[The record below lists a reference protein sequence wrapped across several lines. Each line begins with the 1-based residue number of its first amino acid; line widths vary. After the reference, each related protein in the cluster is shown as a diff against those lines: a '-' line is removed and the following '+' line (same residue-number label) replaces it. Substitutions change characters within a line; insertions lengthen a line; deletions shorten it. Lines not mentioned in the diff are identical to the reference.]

1 MALSSTEVS
10 RLRNF
15 CIIAHIDHGK
25 STLADRL
32 LEVTHT
38 LDRTQMASA
47 QVLDDMDLE
56 RERGITIK
64 SHAIQ
69 MKYKASDG
77 IDYTLNLIDTPGH
90 VDFSYEVSRSLAACE
105 GALLIVDATQGV
117 EAQTIANL
125 YLAIEAGLEII
136 PVINKIDL
144 PSSDVEGVARQIMDL
159 VGNKRE
165 DILQVSAKAGLGITE
180 LMEAIIARVP
190 SPADNNHLPLRAL
203 IFDSVFD
210 AYRGVVVYLRIV
222 EGSLKKG
229 DKVRFFASDK
239 VFLADEIGVMGMKKQ
254 PKNLL
259 ESGDV
264 GYLICSIKDVKD
276 AKVGDTVTL
285 VDAPAKERLEGY
297 KEVKPMVF
305 SGLYPI
311 NSNEFEDLRESLEK
325 LALNDASLVYTPET
339 SVALGF
345 GFRCGFLGLL
355 HMEIVQERLE
365 REYGVNIITTVPNVE
380 YRVVMTNSEV
390 VIVDNPSKMPN
401 TTRISQVEEPY
412 VSMQIITLADYIG
425 NIMKLGM
432 ERRGD
437 YKTTDYLDTTRVI
450 MHFDFPLAEIV
461 FDFHDRLKSISKG
474 YASMD
479 YEYIGYRESDLVKL
493 DVLLNGDPVDALSIV
508 VHHSKAYD
516 WGKKLCL
523 KLKGIIPKQMYEV
536 AIQAAI
542 GSKIISRETISA
554 MRKNVLAK
562 CYGGDISRKRK
573 LLEKQKEGKKRMK
586 QVGRVEVPQEAFLA
600 LLNIDE

>member
-190 SPADNNHLPLRAL
+190 APADNNHLPLRAL

-239 VFLADEIGVMGMKKQ
+239 VFLADEIGVMGMKRQ

-285 VDAPAKERLEGY
+285 VDAPAKERLMGY

-325 LALNDASLVYTPET
+325 LTLNDASLVYTPET

-401 TTRISQVEEPY
+401 TTRINLVEEPY

-425 NIMKLGM
+425 NIMKLGI

-493 DVLLNGDPVDALSIV
+493 DVLLNGEAVDALSIV

-542 GSKIISRETISA
+542 GSKVISRETISA